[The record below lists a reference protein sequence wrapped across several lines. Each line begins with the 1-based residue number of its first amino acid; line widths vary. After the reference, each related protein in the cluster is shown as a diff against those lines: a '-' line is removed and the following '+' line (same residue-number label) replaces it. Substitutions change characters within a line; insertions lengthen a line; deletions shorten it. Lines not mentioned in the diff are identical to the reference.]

1 MDLCVFSHI
10 HFSRFLNVFLVTVCI
25 CMIVFYMNSMS
36 SLPAWMDM
44 SQQITNAPGTVDQST
59 NDGKIHDS
67 YIPNAVSSLET
78 AKKGSL
84 SDDTGSF
91 KIQLSPTQTGKST
104 SNPSRA
110 KYGVKVNGK
119 KHLIVYNRVPKCGS
133 RTFVSLLDYLQRKGR
148 FTRTIGTW
156 ATQKEISQRHT
167 DLSNDKKLILIKEAI
182 TQLIKKA
189 SSLPAVIHGHFRCM
203 PIDRSKQPVYI
214 NIIRDPLARMV
225 STYYFT
231 RFGDGQLSDRMLK
244 ELNARIPPEHFNMTF
259 DECVLKELDECVSPT
274 KLSTQ
279 ISYFCGIHPGCSEP
293 SQWSLEQAKKHIE
306 EKYLLVGIIEDF
318 ESTIKVLERLAPD
331 LFNGIVAEYMNPT
344 ADDKTTTTKSHKGP
358 LPSKKV
364 RAIMMTKLD
373 LEYQLYNF
381 VKNKLERLK
390 NTLGI
395 TK

>member
-1 MDLCVFSHI
+1 MLEKGILTIAMDLI
-10 HFSRFLNVFLVTVCI
+10 
-25 CMIVFYMNSMS
+25 
-36 SLPAWMDM
+36 
-44 SQQITNAPGTVDQST
+44 
-59 NDGKIHDS
+59 
-67 YIPNAVSSLET
+67 
-78 AKKGSL
+78 
-84 SDDTGSF
+84 
-91 KIQLSPTQTGKST
+91 
-104 SNPSRA
+104 
-110 KYGVKVNGK
+110 
-119 KHLIVYNRVPKCGS
+119 HLIVYNRVPKCGS
-133 RTFVSLLDYLQRKGR
+133 RTFLSLLNHLKRKGR
-148 FTRTIGTW
+148 FTGTIGTLP
-156 ATQKEISQRHT
+156 TQKKILRRNK
-167 DLSNDKKLILIKEAI
+167 DLSNDKKLILIKRSI
-182 TQLIKKA
+182 KQLVKKKNA
-189 SSLPAVIHGHFRCM
+189 SSLPAVIHGHFRFM
-203 PIDRSKQPVYI
+203 PIERSKQPVYI

-231 RFGDGQLSDRMLK
+231 RFGDGQLPGRMLK
-244 ELNARIPPEHFNMTF
+244 ELNARILPEHFNMTF
-259 DECVLKELDECVSPT
+259 DECVLQELNECVSPV

-306 EKYLLVGIIEDF
+306 EKYLLIGIIEDF

-331 LFNGIVAEYMNPT
+331 LFNGIVAEYKKPIT
-344 ADDKTTTTKSHKGP
+344 DDKTTTTKSHKGP